1 MKNTKK
7 KTKLNATRNL
17 MSILLIIIMMLAN
30 ATAEETKISFD
41 QGVKALYASL
51 DLHFSERGKMLLP
64 ETSAPEEYRNC
75 MVIWEHDGLP
85 VSLSLIGDNAEQ
97 VFYMSGPVDVRNAA
111 IGYTIWNG
119 THTGTGMDNI
129 YIGET
134 SDEGIPTNA
143 TDNVVYGFMPSV
155 FPTEDEEQ
163 TQLSEYKRL
172 TAVSPE
178 RVRGWLDAYSQAIGF
193 MPNTNDKWKM
203 AYENPY
209 EALIS
214 YRYSAAG
221 ALSTMQGYEYAD
233 DYEDIPYPGLFLIHE
248 DEDDLLFVKGE
259 NNVLVMGFDLVWTDM
274 NRAIGWI
281 MAELNMYG
289 IPADSLPLY
298 EIDMTADEPELIE

>member
-1 MKNTKK
+1 
-7 KTKLNATRNL
+7 
-17 MSILLIIIMMLAN
+17 
-30 ATAEETKISFD
+30 
-41 QGVKALYASL
+41 
-51 DLHFSERGKMLLP
+51 
-64 ETSAPEEYRNC
+64 

-85 VSLSLIGDNAEQ
+85 VSMSVIEDKAEQ
-97 VFYMSGPVDVRNAA
+97 VFYMSGSADVRNAA
-111 IGYTIWNG
+111 IGYTIWSG
-119 THTGTGMDNI
+119 THTGTGTDKI

-143 TDNVVYGFMPSV
+143 SDDVVYGFMPSV

-163 TQLSEYKRL
+163 TTLSEYKSL
-172 TAVSPE
+172 VIASSEKVQ
-178 RVRGWLDAYSQAIGF
+178 GWLDVYSQAIGF
-193 MPNTNDKWKM
+193 MPETDDIWKT

-214 YRYSAAG
+214 YRYSATT

-233 DYEDIPYPGLFLIHE
+233 DYEGIPYPGLFLIHE
-248 DEDDLLFVKGE
+248 EDDDLLFVKGE

-298 EIDMTADEPELIE
+298 EIDMTADEPELIEYEKGDKWLLENTLTVFLNDRNSMLDSD